1 MIKHSHGEKI
11 RRQEGLKGQLRGPG
25 ERRITL
31 DVDEEALKGDEK
43 VL

>member
-1 MIKHSHGEKI
+1 MIKHSPGEKI
-11 RRQEGLKGQLRGPG
+11 RRQKGLKGQLRGTR